1 MYSSSYQINV
11 ERQDIVLRFRRDAI
25 DEAALGRFL
34 DYLEFES
41 IRRRSQLTES
51 QAAELA
57 GEIDKAVW
65 ANLKKAFLE
74 A

>member
-1 MYSSSYQINV
+1 MYSSAYKINI

-25 DEAALGRFL
+25 DEAALARFL
-34 DYLEFES
+34 DYLEIES
-41 IRRRSQLTES
+41 IRKKSALTER

-57 GEIDKAVW
+57 SEIDRAVW
-65 ANLKKAFLE
+65 ENLKKAFAE